1 MNQKKNTKMILIL
14 IIILSIVILVGGC
27 LFLFL
32 GTDLLKND
40 KDLFFKYAMQLGD
53 SKQGM
58 IENSLT
64 QYMDKKNQTPYSNQG
79 SFKIEVT
86 SKNQQQYESLK
97 DFDITFSGQVDKQNS
112 KNLQEISF
120 NYSDSVKFPIN
131 YKQIGN
137 TIGLQTDYVGSKF
150 VAVETD
156 KLNNLSASETNV
168 AGGTISGVQQIEKIT
183 QIPLTAEELVEI
195 QNRYVGAINEQLN
208 EEKFSKVEELDRN
221 GYRLTL
227 TGEELKNI
235 LVKLLE
241 TLKNDQ
247 TTLEKINEYLKAQRN
262 SASITVR
269 DIEQQIEELNN
280 NTDLGSE
287 TIEITIY
294 EKNRKVTA
302 ILVKTNNII
311 IDIEKENT
319 NKELSYH
326 ITLKPDTA
334 SEETQVTLDIAYTDI
349 SDNQKIK
356 ETYTFGYKTPELEAK
371 YIFENNVDFTVT
383 NNIEDFTEENTMLLT
398 NYEPEQVSSFLQA
411 ATQRISQVNEQQ
423 MEQLGLEVGQNPL
436 LVGIINPLLE
446 ISIQSS
452 AISTIGKSNLSQE
465 EIESFNQKFELYQST
480 NLQGVT
486 VKGLLSTISLNNETK
501 ENQQI
506 KEINFNG
513 EEYEATEQNIAFI
526 KEDVATEKSYRVE
539 FEKDSNT
546 GIIYRAVI
554 NEK

>member
-1 MNQKKNTKMILIL
+1 MNQKKNTKIILIL

-208 EEKFSKVEELDRN
+208 EEKFSKVEESDRN

-452 AISTIGKSNLSQE
+452 AISAIGKSNLSQE

>member
-1 MNQKKNTKMILIL
+1 MNQKKNTKIILIL

-64 QYMDKKNQTPYSNQG
+64 QYMNKKNQTPYSNQG

-112 KNLQEISF
+112 KKLQEISF

-221 GYRLTL
+221 GDRLTL

-319 NKELSYH
+319 NKELAYH

>member
-1 MNQKKNTKMILIL
+1 MNQKKNTKIILIL

-53 SKQGM
+53 SKQRM

-64 QYMDKKNQTPYSNQG
+64 QYMNKKNQTPYSNQG

-208 EEKFSKVEELDRN
+208 EEKFSKVEESDRN

-452 AISTIGKSNLSQE
+452 AISAIGKSNLSQE